1 MRWIVSFC
9 QRYSQKRFKTM
20 KKKVNFY
27 SVIIGTELLNGR
39 RKDAHFTFLN
49 QELLKRGWE
58 HKASFVIEDDK
69 ELMLKIFNLI
79 KSDENSVMFCFGGIG
94 ATPDDFTRQIAADA
108 FTNSQMEF
116 HEEAKKR
123 IENRFKEEAYPYRV
137 NMAYLPINAKLLK
150 NVVNDVS
157 GFYLQ
162 DRFFFTPG
170 FPSMSQSMVVE
181 ALDKLY
187 GEGLKKYRKIIT
199 IDTSEN
205 DLIYIMKRIPKS
217 IEFSSLPKILGNKR
231 KVVISLAGENR
242 KKIDRYF
249 ELFVEFCKKNSI
261 DYILEDLKIV

>member
-1 MRWIVSFC
+1 MN
-9 QRYSQKRFKTM
+9 KR
-20 KKKVNFY
+20 VNFY

-39 RKDAHFTFLN
+39 RKDAHFEFLN
-49 QELLKRGWE
+49 QELVKRGWE

-116 HEEAKKR
+116 HEEAKKK
-123 IENRFKEEAYPYRV
+123 IENRFKEEAYPHRV
-137 NMAYLPINAKLLK
+137 NMAYLPIGAKLLK
-150 NVVNDVS
+150 NVINDVS

-170 FPSMSQSMVVE
+170 FPSMSQSMVLE

-187 GEGLKKYRKIIT
+187 SNSNLKKYRKTLT
-199 IDTSEN
+199 INTSEN
-205 DLIYIMKRIPKS
+205 DLIEVMKKIPTHL
-217 IEFSSLPKILGNKR
+217 EFSSLPKIIGEQR
-231 KVVISLAGENR
+231 KVVISIAGYNQDEVDFSFQLFLDFCFEN
-242 KKIDRYF
+242 KKVYVLDDIND
-249 ELFVEFCKKNSI
+249 I
-261 DYILEDLKIV
+261 